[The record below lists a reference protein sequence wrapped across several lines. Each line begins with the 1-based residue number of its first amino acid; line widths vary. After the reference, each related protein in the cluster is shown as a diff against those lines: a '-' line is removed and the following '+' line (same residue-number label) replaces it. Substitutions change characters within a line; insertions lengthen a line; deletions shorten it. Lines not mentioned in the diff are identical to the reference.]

1 MVVFCKPYQLVHSV
15 GDQCS
20 LSDLCLMPLL
30 LLFDLGILSVMWSPA
45 IKHVGGLVNTKW
57 FYVFNCQQ
65 AQTHTVVVI
74 ALFVVMLMFYLHTV
88 KGFLQRAAVIICS
101 CSSAAYIS
109 THTHRHTHAHIFFFF
124 FNVWKKVRGCLYIH
138 LWLGASCMQ
147 INCSSL
153 FLYS

>member
-20 LSDLCLMPLL
+20 LSDLCLTPLL

-109 THTHRHTHAHIFFFF
+109 THTHRHTHAHFFFF
-124 FNVWKKVRGCLYIH
+124 FSMYERKCEVVCTYIYG
-138 LWLGASCMQ
+138 WVQVACK
-147 INCSSL
+147 
-153 FLYS
+153 